1 MSQYY
6 NTRPPPPPPQTNAI
20 NPAENVADAPVLSE
34 FDKLRETLLTA
45 DTEEGWASELRRYTS
60 TMQRDV
66 KKDTDL
72 VEWWQV
78 SSSSICH
85 VLVFIVTPQNNATLY
100 PTLARIALDVLP
112 SQASSVPCERLF
124 SGTKQIAVDRR
135 ARLGTAVFEELVVMG
150 SAWGADIYDMA
161 AWTGSQ
167 EEEVDYIDFEE
178 MLANDSEMVPLEE
191 EDDIEVVE

>member
-6 NTRPPPPPPQTNAI
+6 NTRPPLPPQTNAI

-45 DTEEGWASELRRYTS
+45 DAEEGWASELRRYTS

-66 KKDTDL
+66 TKHTDL

-78 SSSSICH
+78 SSSLILKI
-85 VLVFIVTPQNNATLY
+85 LVFIVAPQNNAKVF

-135 ARLGTAVFEELVVMG
+135 ARLGSAVFEELVVLG
-150 SAWGADIYDMA
+150 SAWRSDLYDMA

-167 EEEVDYIDFEE
+167 EEEVDFFDFGE
-178 MLANDSEMVPLEE
+178 MLANDAEMVPLEE
-191 EDDIEVVE
+191 EDDDFEM